1 MDDRFQPLLRPPRRP
16 CIGIEIGDM
25 MARLVAVDILA
36 DEPGD
41 ILGMAVI
48 ELRVVVIEHRV
59 ELGDRFGVAAE
70 DAKER
75 GLYLRHERSE
85 ERSVGKECIST
96 GRSRG
101 SAEHKKKKKRKR
113 K

>member
-1 MDDRFQPLLRPPRRP
+1 
-16 CIGIEIGDM
+16 M

-75 GLYLRHERSE
+75 GLILRPETRILHRTE
-85 ERSVGKECIST
+85 ERRVGKECGST
-96 GRSRG
+96 CKSRG
-101 SAEHKKKKKRKR
+101 TQATKQTNNTQIIDKIT
-113 K
+113 

>member
-1 MDDRFQPLLRPPRRP
+1 
-16 CIGIEIGDM
+16 M

-59 ELGDRFGVAAE
+59 ELGDRFGVVAE

-75 GLYLRHERSE
+75 GLILRHEPRILPGIAFGIV
-85 ERSVGKECIST
+85 RAIVDR
-96 GRSRG
+96 GRS
-101 SAEHKKKKKRKR
+101 AEQTSELQSIMRISYDVFCL
-113 K
+113 

>member
-1 MDDRFQPLLRPPRRP
+1 
-16 CIGIEIGDM
+16 M

-36 DEPGD
+36 DQPGD

-75 GLYLRHERSE
+75 GLILRHEPRILPGIAFGIVRAIVDRGRV
-85 ERSVGKECIST
+85 ERGAETAVGLARADRKST
-96 GRSRG
+96 RLNS
-101 SAEHKKKKKRKR
+101 SP
-113 K
+113 

>member
-1 MDDRFQPLLRPPRRP
+1 
-16 CIGIEIGDM
+16 M

-36 DEPGD
+36 DQPGD

-75 GLYLRHERSE
+75 GLILRHEPRILPGIAFGIVRAIVDRGRV
-85 ERSVGKECIST
+85 ERGDRKST
-96 GRSRG
+96 RLNSSHSCASRLPS
-101 SAEHKKKKKRKR
+101 SACKKKETIKYN
-113 K
+113 